1 VFLIRYRHQTTLSS
15 GETALINRSMQMSQP
30 NSAEIIARLSEA
42 ERAIVAERIVRI
54 ERLFNRRSKIV
65 SWLLS
70 FLDDS
75 RIQQRIR
82 EIANG

>member
-1 VFLIRYRHQTTLSS
+1 MLSP
-15 GETALINRSMQMSQP
+15 T
-30 NSAEIIARLSEA
+30 SAEIIARLSEA

-54 ERLFNRRSKIV
+54 ERLFDRRSKIV

-70 FLDDS
+70 LLDDS

-82 EIANG
+82 GIAND

>member
-1 VFLIRYRHQTTLSS
+1 
-15 GETALINRSMQMSQP
+15 MSQP